1 MWVKSVFLREVSFS
15 VVFPRAALRICGI
28 KTGWITFSSMY
39 RTNSS
44 GNDGD
49 Q

>member
-1 MWVKSVFLREVSFS
+1 MWVKSVFLRKVSFI

-39 RTNSS
+39 RKNSS
-44 GNDGD
+44 GNEDN